1 MHIIMRGWSM
11 KELERVR
18 FENSRSLVNKLLVL
32 GRSPNSIA
40 AAAGVSVQHIYGVL
54 NGKSSFGFKVL
65 ERVRKYYESELR
77 HAAEIH
83 HIEERLGDR
92 Q

>member
-1 MHIIMRGWSM
+1 M

-40 AAAGVSVQHIYGVL
+40 TAAGVTVQHVYGVL
-54 NGKSSFGFKVL
+54 KGKNSFGFKVL

-77 HAAEIH
+77 QAAEIH

-92 Q
+92 R